1 MAAAMSLSR
10 VYGGKGKSA
19 LLFHEQSVHIGTQQD
34 HRASVAGHGN
44 KARAYVRNLVSHAF

>member
-19 LLFHEQSVHIGTQQD
+19 LLFHKQSVHIGTQQD

-44 KARAYVRNLVSHAF
+44 KARAYVRDLVSHAF